1 MKHVM
6 GILDGHGAH
15 TIDKHYALREP
26 KDDVV
31 LAKCLVESVL
41 GQTATWP
48 TEEKL
53 KHTVITLLMDLVLNM
68 LMNLMK
74 MVPVGLACVR
84 QMMVMKQNWITGQWG
99 LTLA

>member
-1 MKHVM
+1 MVPIQLTSIMHS
-6 GILDGHGAH
+6 
-15 TIDKHYALREP
+15 ESQN
-26 KDDVV
+26 DDVV

-48 TEEKL
+48 TEENL
-53 KHTVITLLMDLVLNM
+53 KHTVITVLMDLVINM

-84 QMMVMKQNWITGQWG
+84 QMMVMKQK
-99 LTLA
+99 